1 MTFVWPN
8 GHSIEWP
15 FSGFGRP
22 LLYSVQ
28 LYIHAL
34 IRPKMV
40 ACVLVISTPVCDV
53 KFGIC
58 IGGGNKYALASQ
70 YDSAINNWSNDR
82 SRTILYGHFSKM
94 I

>member
-1 MTFVWPN
+1 MAKWPLSYDI
-8 GHSIEWP
+8 GWP

-34 IRPKMV
+34 IRPKTV

-58 IGGGNKYALASQ
+58 ISGGNKYALASQ
-70 YDSAINNWSNDR
+70 YDSAINTRSNDR